1 MSSQVPKSSK
11 PTKPQNQNQP
21 TSRSSSLSTH
31 LAMVELK
38 QRIITSLS
46 KLADRDTHQ
55 IALEELHT
63 ITQTISPDALPL
75 LLNSLYDSLSE
86 SSNSKP
92 SVKKESLHLLSL
104 ACQSHRDLTLPHLT
118 KIISCIVKRLK
129 DSDSSV
135 RDACRDAIGVLSGLY
150 LKGNGS
156 GGDSNGA
163 GPVVGL
169 FVRPLF
175 EAMGEQN
182 KVVQSGAAICMEKM
196 VECASV
202 DSDNGGGNAPIGA
215 FHKLCPRICK
225 LLNGQFFQAKASLL
239 GVVTTLSQTPIRL
252 PWKSSVPLCNPCP
265 HEVPVL
271 LNSLYSSSYCTIKPI
286 IKRVY
291 FLCHH
296 GLKLPCSTKI
306 ISHVIKRLS
315 DSDSSVRTA
324 CCDVY
329 VVLSGIHLSHYL
341 RPWGAEERCA
351 IGCCYVYGEDGGMC
365 CSRQCTSGGISE
377 ATPRDFMVG
386 SIAPQGLEPLLQ
398 SIHDCLRSTDWAT
411 RKAAAD
417 ALTAL
422 ALHSSS
428 FIADGAAL
436 STLTVL
442 EACRFDKI
450 KPVRDSMTEA
460 LQLWKK
466 IAGKGEGVPDDQ
478 KSSSQDGEH
487 HDSAELSDK
496 NSNPSDR
503 KKESSSRD
511 ASNGTSPAKDSA
523 SKSKD
528 RSIPEKAVVIL
539 KKKAPALTDKEL
551 NPEFFQKFEKRGSGD
566 LPVEVVVPRR
576 CLNSSNLNEE
586 ESEPNVSESRGR
598 SNRMGNS
605 QSDDIHGAFNKFRTM
620 ERGVAG
626 KDLRTRAFDDERL
639 DINQRESSGS
649 RAGFSKSDGQSEGSF
664 VNNKGN
670 WLAIQRQLL
679 QLERQQAHVM
689 NMLQDFMGGSHNSM
703 VTLENRVRGLE
714 RVVED
719 LAHDLTI
726 SSGRRGNS
734 FAMGFEG
741 SSSRPLG
748 KYNGF
753 SDYSS
758 TKYNGRVPSGERF
771 SQSDVTAPG
780 MRGRGTHWRSDAPDA
795 WDFPTYGASRNGQAG
810 SRRAPGCGSLDA
822 RSPRSEH
829 ENDQLG
835 SRRAWDK
842 GTGPVRH
849 GEGPSARSVWQAS
862 KDEATLEAI
871 RVAGED
877 SGLARTARVA
887 IPEMTAEALGDDN
900 FGQERDPIWTSWI
913 NAMDALKMGDMDT
926 AYAEVVSTEDDLLLV
941 KLMDKSGP
949 VVDQLSNETACEV
962 LNAIGQ
968 FLMEQNLFDICLS
981 WIQQLAEI
989 VLENGSDVFG
999 IPMELKKDLLLNL
1012 HEAST
1017 SMEPSEDWEGAA
1029 PEQLLLQ
1036 LASAWGIE
1044 IQQFEK

>member
-1 MSSQVPKSSK
+1 MSSQTPKSGK

-38 QRIITSLS
+38 QRIITSLA

-55 IALEELHT
+55 IALEDLHT
-63 ITQTISPDALPL
+63 LTQTISPDALPL

-104 ACQSHRDLTLPHLT
+104 ACQYHRDLTQPHLT

-156 GGDSNGA
+156 GGDSNGP

-202 DSDNGGGNAPIGA
+202 DRDNGGGNGPIGA

-225 LLNGQFFQAKASLL
+225 LLNGQFFQAKAALL
-239 GVVTTLSQTPIRL
+239 GVVTSLSQLANIAL
-252 PWKSSVPLCNPCP
+252 KQQI
-265 HEVPVL
+265 L
-271 LNSLYSSSYCTIKPI
+271 LS
-286 IKRVY
+286 
-291 FLCHH
+291 
-296 GLKLPCSTKI
+296 LKLADHDTHEDRVGLFVEPLFEAMRVPNKGVQLGAAMYMVRMVECAAA
-306 ISHVIKRLS
+306 
-315 DSDSSVRTA
+315 DS
-324 CCDVY
+324 
-329 VVLSGIHLSHYL
+329 
-341 RPWGAEERCA
+341 
-351 IGCCYVYGEDGGMC
+351 
-365 CSRQCTSGGISE
+365 
-377 ATPRDFMVG
+377 VG

-428 FIADGAAL
+428 FIADGVAL
-436 STLTVL
+436 STLSVL

-523 SKSKD
+523 LKSKD

-539 KKKAPALTDKEL
+539 KKKAHALTDKEL

-605 QSDDIHGAFNKFRTM
+605 QSDDVHGAFNKFRTM

-758 TKYNGRVPSGERF
+758 TKFNGRVPSGERF
-771 SQSDVTAPG
+771 SQSDAAAPG

-822 RSPRSEH
+822 RSPRSDH
-829 ENDQLG
+829 ESDQLG

-842 GTGPVRH
+842 GAGPVRH

-999 IPMELKKDLLLNL
+999 IPMDLKKDLLLNL

-1029 PEQLLLQ
+1029 PDQLLLQ

>member
-1 MSSQVPKSSK
+1 
-11 PTKPQNQNQP
+11 
-21 TSRSSSLSTH
+21 
-31 LAMVELK
+31 MVELK
-38 QRIITSLS
+38 QRIITCLS

-63 ITQTISPDALPL
+63 ITQTISPDALPM
-75 LLNSLYDSLSE
+75 LLNSHYDSLSE
-86 SSNSKP
+86 TSNSKP

-104 ACQSHRDLTLPHLT
+104 ACQSHRDLTLPHLA

-135 RDACRDAIGVLSGLY
+135 RDACREAIGVLSGLY
-150 LKGNGS
+150 LKGNGGGGEGGG
-156 GGDSNGA
+156 GGDGNGNGA
-163 GPVVGL
+163 GPMVGL

-182 KVVQSGAAICMEKM
+182 KVVQSGAAMCMAKM
-196 VECASV
+196 VECAAAEGD
-202 DSDNGGGNAPIGA
+202 DSGGNVPIGA

-225 LLNGQFFQAKASLL
+225 LLNGQSFQAKAALL
-239 GVVTTLSQTPIRL
+239 GVVTSLSQ
-252 PWKSSVPLCNPCP
+252 V
-265 HEVPVL
+265 
-271 LNSLYSSSYCTIKPI
+271 
-286 IKRVY
+286 
-291 FLCHH
+291 
-296 GLKLPCSTKI
+296 
-306 ISHVIKRLS
+306 
-315 DSDSSVRTA
+315 
-324 CCDVY
+324 
-329 VVLSGIHLSHYL
+329 
-341 RPWGAEERCA
+341 GA
-351 IGCCYVYGEDGGMC
+351 
-365 CSRQCTSGGISE
+365 
-377 ATPRDFMVG
+377 
-386 SIAPQGLEPLLQ
+386 IAPQGLEPLLQ
-398 SIHDCLRSTDWAT
+398 NIRDCLGSTDWAT

-417 ALTAL
+417 ALSAI
-422 ALHSSS
+422 ALHSSRL
-428 FIADGAAL
+428 IADGAAN

-478 KSSSQDGEH
+478 KSSSLDGEH
-487 HDSAELSDK
+487 HEQAELSDK
-496 NSNPSDR
+496 NLNPNDQR
-503 KKESSSRD
+503 KESSARD
-511 ASNGTSPAKDSA
+511 ASNGTSPTKDSA
-523 SKSKD
+523 SKSKGG
-528 RSIPEKAVVIL
+528 SIHDKAVVIL
-539 KKKAPALTDKEL
+539 KKKTHALTDKEL
-551 NPEFFQKFEKRGSGD
+551 NLEFFQKLEKRGSGD

-576 CLNSSNLNEE
+576 CLDSSNLNNEE
-586 ESEPNVSESRGR
+586 ESEPNDSESRGR
-598 SNRMGNS
+598 PNRMGNS
-605 QSDDIHGAFNKFRTM
+605 QSDDIHGAFNTKFRNI
-620 ERGVAG
+620 ERGITG
-626 KDLRTRAFDDERL
+626 KDLRTRTFDDERI
-639 DINQRESSGS
+639 DINHRESSGS

-664 VNNKGN
+664 INNKGN

-679 QLERQQAHVM
+679 QLERQQAHLM

-726 SSGRRGNS
+726 SSGRRGNN

-741 SSSRPLG
+741 SSNRPLG

-758 TKYNGRVPSGERF
+758 TKYNGWVPLGERF
-771 SQSDVTAPG
+771 SQSDVTASG
-780 MRGRGTHWRSDAPDA
+780 MRGRGSHRRSDTSDA
-795 WDFPTYGASRNGQAG
+795 WEFPTYGASRNGQAV
-810 SRRAPGCGSLDA
+810 SRRAPGSGSLNV
-822 RSPRSEH
+822 RSPKSEH
-829 ENDQLG
+829 EGDQLG
-835 SRRAWDK
+835 NRRAWEK
-842 GTGPVRH
+842 GAGPVRH

-877 SGLARTARVA
+877 SGLARTARVT
-887 IPEMTAEALGDDN
+887 IPEMTAEAMGDDN
-900 FGQERDPIWTSWI
+900 AGQERDPIWTSWS

-926 AYAEVVSTEDDLLLV
+926 AYAEVVSTGDDLLLV
-941 KLMDKSGP
+941 KLMDRSGP

-962 LNAIGQ
+962 LHAIGQ
-968 FLMEQNLFDICLS
+968 FLMEQNLLDICLS

-989 VLENGSDVFG
+989 VLENGSHVFG
-999 IPMELKKDLLLNL
+999 IPMEMKKDILLNL

-1017 SMEPSEDWEGAA
+1017 SMEPPEDWEGAA
-1029 PEQLLLQ
+1029 PDQLLLQ

>member
-1 MSSQVPKSSK
+1 MSSQAPKSSK
-11 PTKPQNQNQP
+11 PSKPQNQNQP

-55 IALEELHT
+55 IALEDLRT
-63 ITQTISPDALPL
+63 ITETISPDALPL

-104 ACQSHRDLTLPHLT
+104 ACQSHRDLTVPHLT

-156 GGDSNGA
+156 CGDGNGA
-163 GPVVGL
+163 GPMVGL

-202 DSDNGGGNAPIGA
+202 DGDNGGGNVPIGA
-215 FHKLCPRICK
+215 FYKLCPRICK
-225 LLNGQFFQAKASLL
+225 LLNGQIFQAKAALL
-239 GVVTTLSQTPIRL
+239 GVVTSLSQA
-252 PWKSSVPLCNPCP
+252 
-265 HEVPVL
+265 VPVL
-271 LNSLYSSSYCTIKPI
+271 HNSLYQSSSDRSNKPI
-286 IKRVY
+286 IKRSALLVEPL
-291 FLCHH
+291 F
-296 GLKLPCSTKI
+296 
-306 ISHVIKRLS
+306 
-315 DSDSSVRTA
+315 
-324 CCDVY
+324 
-329 VVLSGIHLSHYL
+329 
-341 RPWGAEERCA
+341 
-351 IGCCYVYGEDGGMC
+351 
-365 CSRQCTSGGISE
+365 E
-377 ATPRDFMVG
+377 ATQTPNIGVQLGAAMYMVKMVECAAADSVG
-386 SIAPQGLEPLLQ
+386 SITPQGLEPLLQ

-428 FIADGAAL
+428 LIADGVAI
-436 STLTVL
+436 STLTAL

-466 IAGKGEGVPDDQ
+466 IAGKGGAPDDQ
-478 KSSSQDGEH
+478 KSSSQDGER

-503 KKESSSRD
+503 RKESFSRD
-511 ASNGTSPAKDSA
+511 ASNGTSPTKDSA
-523 SKSKD
+523 LKSKGG
-528 RSIPEKAVVIL
+528 SIPDKAVVIL

-566 LPVEVVVPRR
+566 LPVEVIVPRR
-576 CLNSSNLNEE
+576 CLNSSNSNNEE
-586 ESEPNVSESRGR
+586 ESEPNDSESRGR

-605 QSDDIHGAFNKFRTM
+605 QSDDIHGAFNNKFRTM
-620 ERGVAG
+620 ERGVTG

-741 SSSRPLG
+741 SSNRPSG
-748 KYNGF
+748 KYNSF

-771 SQSDVTAPG
+771 SQLDVTAPG
-780 MRGRGTHWRSDAPDA
+780 MRGRGSHWRSDASDA

-810 SRRAPGCGSLDA
+810 SRRAPGGGSLDV

-829 ENDQLG
+829 ESDQLG

-842 GTGPVRH
+842 GAGPVRH

-887 IPEMTAEALGDDN
+887 IPEMTAEALGDDD
-900 FGQERDPIWTSWI
+900 FGQERNPIWTSWS

-926 AYAEVVSTEDDLLLV
+926 AFAEVVSTGDDLLLV
-941 KLMDKSGP
+941 KLMDRSGP

-999 IPMELKKDLLLNL
+999 IPMEMKKDLLLNL

-1017 SMEPSEDWEGAA
+1017 SMETPEDWEGAA
-1029 PEQLLLQ
+1029 PDQLLLQ
-1036 LASAWGIE
+1036 MASAWGIE